1 MKKILVSIIV
11 LIILGLSACKVGPDY
26 VRPQIVTPEYFIYDS
41 LRNDTTFNLSWFDLF
56 QDEEL
61 RSLIRIG
68 LEQNKD
74 LLIAA
79 ARIEEARA
87 TVGYNKADLYPSLG
101 YQATAERSNMSAV
114 GGSTTPYNQF
124 FIAPG
129 ISWEID
135 FWGKY
140 RRSTEA
146 ARAELLGTE
155 FGYRNVVV
163 ALVSEIAGAYFQ
175 LLDYRMRLD
184 ISRNTL
190 KSRQVSLNI
199 IQERFNK
206 GYTGELDLNQ
216 AQIQESVAAAAIPRY
231 ERSIAQTEN
240 ALSIL
245 LGRNPGKIDGG
256 KLIDQVLP
264 PDIPAGLP
272 SNLLERR
279 PDIQEAEASLA
290 AQTARIGVA
299 QAMRFPSISLTAMLG
314 VASADLSGITLNNN
328 GIWSVSGGLLGPLFD
343 FGKNKRR
350 VEVERA
356 RTEQALLQYENTI
369 LQSFREVEDALIEI
383 HTYKTEIKAIQDQLV
398 ASRNAAYLSN
408 ARYDGGVTSYLE
420 VLDSERTLF
429 DAELSASQTRQ
440 LQLQA
445 YVKLYKAL
453 GGGW

>member
-1 MKKILVSIIV
+1 MKKIVLSIIV
-11 LIILGLSACKVGPDY
+11 ITLLGLSACKVGPNY
-26 VRPQIVTPEYFIYDS
+26 QRPEVNVPEYFRYDS
-41 LRNDTTFNLSWFDLF
+41 LRNDSAYNLSWFDLF

-61 RSLIRIG
+61 QNLIRIG
-68 LEQNKD
+68 LEENKD
-74 LLIAA
+74 LLVAA
-79 ARIEEARA
+79 SRIEEARA
-87 TVGYNKADLYPSLG
+87 VVGYNKSDQFPSVS
-101 YQATAERSNMSAV
+101 YQISAERSNLSGA
-114 GGSTTPYNQF
+114 GAITPYNQF
-124 FIAPG
+124 FGAPG

-146 ARAELLGTE
+146 ARAELLATE
-155 FGYRNVVV
+155 YGYRNVIVSL
-163 ALVSEIAGAYFQ
+163 ASEITTAYFQ
-175 LLDYRMRLD
+175 MLDYRMRLKIAKSTLD
-184 ISRNTL
+184 SR
-190 KSRQVSLNI
+190 KKSLNI

-206 GYTGELDLNQ
+206 GYTAELDLNQ

-231 ERSIAQTEN
+231 ERSIAQTEH

-245 LGRNPGKIDGG
+245 LGRNPGPIKGNA
-256 KLIDQVLP
+256 LIDQVVP
-264 PDIPAGLP
+264 PDIPPGLP
-272 SNLLERR
+272 SVLLERR
-279 PDIQEAEASLA
+279 PDILQAEGYLA
-290 AQTARIGVA
+290 AQTAQIGVA
-299 QAMRFPSISLTAMLG
+299 QALRFPSISLTALLG
-314 VASADLSGITLNNN
+314 VASADLTGITWGNN
-328 GIWSVSGGLLGPLFD
+328 GIWSVSGGILGPVFE

-350 VEVERA
+350 VEIERE

-383 HTYKTEIKAIQDQLV
+383 YTYKMELEAIEAQLA

-408 ARYDGGVTSYLE
+408 KRYDGGVTSYLE

-429 DAELSASQTRQ
+429 DAEVSASQTRQ